1 LGAPTAFAGWSL
13 GWPTPTAWVIAF
25 GCVAL
30 GWRRRSALAR
40 LNPPNPSVLLEQLL
54 AEPSAVDSISD
65 ETRRAA
71 IAELNQR
78 IADVSFELGL
88 LPATFTALTRISLA
102 SGSALALFGFM
113 ESADSESMERTLRVA
128 VCAVSGLVGA
138 GVVASIGRSAKL
150 RVAGIREAWDR
161 SSREI
166 GKSLGTGLE

>member
-1 LGAPTAFAGWSL
+1 MAGWSL
-13 GWPTPTAWVIAF
+13 GWPAPIAWVIAF
-25 GCVAL
+25 ACVAL
-30 GWRRRSALAR
+30 GWRRRSTLAR
-40 LNPPNPSVLLEQLL
+40 LNPPNPSILLEQLL
-54 AEPSAVDSISD
+54 AEASAADFVSD
-65 ETRRAA
+65 EARRAA

-102 SGSALALFGFM
+102 SGSALALLGFM
-113 ESADSESMERTLRVA
+113 ASADSEPLERTLRVA

-138 GVVASIGRSAKL
+138 GAVAAIGRSA
-150 RVAGIREAWDR
+150 RRRAAGIREAWDR

>member
-1 LGAPTAFAGWSL
+1 
-13 GWPTPTAWVIAF
+13 
-25 GCVAL
+25 VAL
-30 GWRRRSALAR
+30 AWRKLSALAR
-40 LNPPNPSVLLEQLL
+40 LNPPNPGVLLEQLT
-54 AEPSAVDSISD
+54 EPTAVESVT
-65 ETRRAA
+65 EATRRAA

-113 ESADSESMERTLRVA
+113 GSANSEPMERTLRVV
-128 VCAVSGLVGA
+128 VCAMSGLVGA
-138 GVVASIGRSAKL
+138 AAVAAIGRSARV

>member
-1 LGAPTAFAGWSL
+1 
-13 GWPTPTAWVIAF
+13 VIAF

-30 GWRRRSALAR
+30 GWRRRSTLAR
-40 LNPPNPSVLLEQLL
+40 LNPPKPSVLLEQLL
-54 AEPSAVDSISD
+54 AEASAASFVRD

-88 LPATFTALTRISLA
+88 LPATFAALTRISLA
-102 SGSALALFGFM
+102 SGSALALLSFVA
-113 ESADSESMERTLRVA
+113 SVDSQPLERTLRAA

-138 GVVASIGRSAKL
+138 GAVAAIGRSAKL
-150 RVAGIREAWDR
+150 RVTEIREAWDR

-166 GKSLGTGLE
+166 GKSLGTALE

>member
-1 LGAPTAFAGWSL
+1 
-13 GWPTPTAWVIAF
+13 
-25 GCVAL
+25 
-30 GWRRRSALAR
+30 
-40 LNPPNPSVLLEQLL
+40 VLLEQLL
-54 AEPSAVDSISD
+54 AEASAADFVNH

-113 ESADSESMERTLRVA
+113 ASADSAPTERTLRVV

-138 GVVASIGRSAKL
+138 GAVAAIGRSAKL

>member
-1 LGAPTAFAGWSL
+1 MGAPTVFAGWSL
-13 GWPTPTAWVIAF
+13 GWPTPIAWVIAF
-25 GCVAL
+25 GCAAL

-40 LNPPNPSVLLEQLL
+40 LNPPNPNVLLEQLL
-54 AEPSAVDSISD
+54 AEPSTVDSISD

-102 SGSALALFGFM
+102 SGTALALFSFM
-113 ESADSESMERTLRVA
+113 ESADSESMERALRVA

-138 GVVASIGRSAKL
+138 GAVAAIGRSAKQQ
-150 RVAGIREAWDR
+150 VTQIREAWDR

>member
-13 GWPTPTAWVIAF
+13 GWPTPTAWVIAL
-25 GCVAL
+25 GCAAL
-30 GWRRRSALAR
+30 GWRRLVALAR

-54 AEPSAVDSISD
+54 AEPSAADSIAD
-65 ETRRAA
+65 GTRRAA

-113 ESADSESMERTLRVA
+113 ESADSEPMERTLRVA

-138 GVVASIGRSAKL
+138 GAVAAIGRSAKM

-161 SSREI
+161 SSREV
-166 GKSLGTGLE
+166 GKSLGAGLE

>member
-1 LGAPTAFAGWSL
+1 LSAKAAFAGWLL
-13 GWPTPTAWVIAF
+13 GWPTAIAWLIASS
-25 GCVAL
+25 CVVL
-30 GWRRRSALAR
+30 GWRRLSGIAR
-40 LNPPNPSVLLEQLL
+40 LNPPSPQLLLEELL
-54 AEPSAVDSISD
+54 AETSPVEPLA
-65 ETRRAA
+65 EGMRRAA

-113 ESADSESMERTLRVA
+113 QATGSEPLERTVRVA

-138 GVVASIGRSAKL
+138 GAVAAVGRTAKQ
-150 RVAGIREAWDR
+150 RVARIREAWDR

-166 GKSLGTGLE
+166 GKSLGTGLQ